1 MDRSASTLPCTTIK
15 ALCAAHL
22 DAETMR
28 LLDRDALIQA
38 YFELAEPSLE
48 ADRKDQAV
56 PIPTRIAD

>member
-1 MDRSASTLPCTTIK
+1 MGRSASTLPCATIK

-38 YFELAEPSLE
+38 YFELAEASLD
-48 ADRKDQAV
+48 ADRNDQSDL
-56 PIPTRIAD
+56 IPTRIAD

>member
-1 MDRSASTLPCTTIK
+1 MGRSASTLPCTTIK

-38 YFELAEPSLE
+38 YFELAEASLD
-48 ADRKDQAV
+48 ADRKDQSV
-56 PIPTRIAD
+56 LIPTRIAD